1 MAVLSKADARAALTL
16 PYEDVPVP
24 ALGPD
29 TRIRVRCLT
38 ALEKDKYDMWP
49 WRLKGEDGRPVFNPE
64 GTRGLVLSMTCVD
77 DDFQP
82 IFTAEEANVLRSDV
96 AEPLFEAAQR
106 IGGLNAKVEE
116 LKKALGVAQAG
127 ASRTT

>member
-1 MAVLSKADARAALTL
+1 MGVLSKADARAALTL

-49 WRLKGEDGRPVFNPE
+49 WRLKGEDGKPVFNP
-64 GTRGLVLSMTCVD
+64 GRDARTRVVDGVLRRAD
-77 DDFQP
+77 LQP
-82 IFTAEEANVLRSDV
+82 IFTVRGSER
-96 AEPLFEAAQR
+96 AAQ
-106 IGGLNAKVEE
+106 
-116 LKKALGVAQAG
+116 
-127 ASRTT
+127 